1 MNTNQRIVPDCK
13 SYERPW
19 RDWAVDRNLDDQWL
33 ERLNNLE
40 TLNLVSICEG
50 HIDAR
55 PTSARRSP
63 RIALMLKKAHMRP
76 LTEQWY
82 ELKESLAREIERVW
96 SNKETII
103 EFEIQH
109 RLVKDEEALADIEGI
124 IMRIASVRKRDMM
137 IISVWIQKWFRKNI
151 SKIETF
157 DQFMKILMTQREE
170 LSR

>member
-1 MNTNQRIVPDCK
+1 MTIMATECK

-19 RDWAVDRNLDDQWL
+19 LDWAVDRNLDDQWL

-63 RIALMLKKAHMRP
+63 RIALMLKKAYMRL

-82 ELKESLAREIERVW
+82 DLKEDLAASIGKIWPDE
-96 SNKETII
+96 ETII

-109 RLVKDEEALADIEGI
+109 RLVINDPVEEIESI
-124 IMRIASVRKRDMM
+124 IIRIISERKRDT
-137 IISVWIQKWFRKNI
+137 VLLPEWTNHWFRQAL
-151 SKIETF
+151 SRIEAF
-157 DQFMKILMTQREE
+157 DRLMKILVIIKG
-170 LSR
+170 S

>member
-1 MNTNQRIVPDCK
+1 MPTECK

-63 RIALMLKKAHMRP
+63 RIALMLKKAYMRP

-82 ELKESLAREIERVW
+82 DLKEDLAASIGKIWPDE
-96 SNKETII
+96 ETII

-109 RLVKDEEALADIEGI
+109 RLIINDPVEEIESI
-124 IMRIASVRKRDMM
+124 IIRIISERKRDTMLLPE
-137 IISVWIQKWFRKNI
+137 WTNHWFLQALLR
-151 SKIETF
+151 IETF
-157 DQFMKILMTQREE
+157 DQLMKTMIIIKEE
-170 LSR
+170 QK

>member
-1 MNTNQRIVPDCK
+1 MTIMATECK

-19 RDWAVDRNLDDQWL
+19 LDWAVDRNLDDQWL

-63 RIALMLKKAHMRP
+63 RIALMLKKAYMRP

-82 ELKESLAREIERVW
+82 DLKEDLATSIENIW
-96 SNKETII
+96 PDEETII

-109 RLVKDEEALADIEGI
+109 RLIINDPVEEIESI
-124 IMRIASVRKRDMM
+124 IIRIISERKRDTMLLPE
-137 IISVWIQKWFRKNI
+137 WTNHWFLQALLR
-151 SKIETF
+151 IETF
-157 DQFMKILMTQREE
+157 DQLMKTMIIIKEE
-170 LSR
+170 QK

>member
-1 MNTNQRIVPDCK
+1 VTMMPTECK

-40 TLNLVSICEG
+40 TLDLVSICEG

-63 RIALMLKKAHMRP
+63 RVALMLKKDYMRP

-82 ELKESLAREIERVW
+82 DLKEDLATSIEKIW
-96 SNKETII
+96 PNEETVI

-109 RLVKDEEALADIEGI
+109 RLVKNDPTEEIESI
-124 IMRIASVRKRDMM
+124 IIRIISERKRDTMLLPE
-137 IISVWIQKWFRKNI
+137 WTNHWFRQALLR
-151 SKIETF
+151 IETF
-157 DQFMKILMTQREE
+157 DQFMKTMVIKQ
-170 LSR
+170 

>member
-1 MNTNQRIVPDCK
+1 MTIMATECK

-19 RDWAVDRNLDDQWL
+19 LDWAVDRNLDDQWL

-63 RIALMLKKAHMRP
+63 RIALMLKKAYMRP

-82 ELKESLAREIERVW
+82 DLKEDLATSIENIW
-96 SNKETII
+96 PDEETII

-109 RLVKDEEALADIEGI
+109 RLVKNDPMEEIESI
-124 IMRIASVRKRDMM
+124 IIRIISERKRDTMLLPE
-137 IISVWIQKWFRKNI
+137 WTNHWFRQALLR
-151 SKIETF
+151 IEIF
-157 DQFMKILMTQREE
+157 DQFMKTMRIKQ
-170 LSR
+170 

>member
-1 MNTNQRIVPDCK
+1 MPTECK

-63 RIALMLKKAHMRP
+63 RIALMLKKAYMRP

-82 ELKESLAREIERVW
+82 DLKEDLATSIENIW
-96 SNKETII
+96 PDEETII

-109 RLVKDEEALADIEGI
+109 RLIINDPVEEIESI
-124 IMRIASVRKRDMM
+124 IIRIISERKRDTMLLPE
-137 IISVWIQKWFRKNI
+137 WTNHWFLQALLR
-151 SKIETF
+151 IETF
-157 DQFMKILMTQREE
+157 DQLMKTMIIIKEE
-170 LSR
+170 QK

>member
-1 MNTNQRIVPDCK
+1 VTIMATECK

-19 RDWAVDRNLDDQWL
+19 LDWAVDRNLDDQWL

-63 RIALMLKKAHMRP
+63 RIALMLKKAYMRP

-82 ELKESLAREIERVW
+82 DLKEDLATSIENIW
-96 SNKETII
+96 PDEETII

-109 RLVKDEEALADIEGI
+109 RLIINDPVEEIESI
-124 IMRIASVRKRDMM
+124 IIRIISERKRDTMLLPE
-137 IISVWIQKWFRKNI
+137 WTNHWFLQALLR
-151 SKIETF
+151 IETF
-157 DQFMKILMTQREE
+157 DQLMKTMIIIKEE
-170 LSR
+170 QK

>member
-1 MNTNQRIVPDCK
+1 MATECK

-19 RDWAVDRNLDDQWL
+19 LDWAVDRNLDDQWL

-63 RIALMLKKAHMRP
+63 RIALMLKKAYMRP

-82 ELKESLAREIERVW
+82 DLKEDLATSIENIW
-96 SNKETII
+96 PDEETII

-109 RLVKDEEALADIEGI
+109 RLIINDPVEEIESI
-124 IMRIASVRKRDMM
+124 IIRIISERKRDTMLLPE
-137 IISVWIQKWFRKNI
+137 WTNHWFLQALLR
-151 SKIETF
+151 IETF
-157 DQFMKILMTQREE
+157 DQLMKTMIIIKEE
-170 LSR
+170 QK

>member
-1 MNTNQRIVPDCK
+1 MTIMATECK

-19 RDWAVDRNLDDQWL
+19 LDWAVDRNLDDQWL

-63 RIALMLKKAHMRP
+63 RIALMLKKAYMRL

-82 ELKESLAREIERVW
+82 DLKEDLAASIGKIWPDE
-96 SNKETII
+96 ETII

-109 RLVKDEEALADIEGI
+109 RLVINDPVEEIESI
-124 IMRIASVRKRDMM
+124 IIRIISERKRDTMLLPE
-137 IISVWIQKWFRKNI
+137 WTNHWFRQALLR
-151 SKIETF
+151 IETF
-157 DQFMKILMTQREE
+157 DQLMKTMIIKQ
-170 LSR
+170 